1 MYYRSRYNTNMEKV
15 RRFVVQKH
23 TRAGQVH
30 WDIMLEAADILET
43 WRLGLPPEKLQGRS
57 GQSAQAVKIFDHPL
71 KFLTYEGSVNKG
83 EGSVETA
90 DRGTYLLLNE
100 DDDTKLL
107 QLKGKI
113 LNGKFALEHVE
124 EDKWNFT
131 PKVPAD

>member
-1 MYYRSRYNTNMEKV
+1 MEKV

-43 WRLGLPPEKLQGRS
+43 WRLGLPPEKLQERS
-57 GQSAQAVKIFDHPL
+57 GQSAPAVKIFDHPL

-83 EGSVETA
+83 KGSVETA

-100 DDDTKLL
+100 GDRGKLV
-107 QLKGKI
+107 QLKGRI

-124 EDKWNFT
+124 GDKWNFT